1 MFSLGK
7 ERCLEGWSFTLSG
20 LVAVTVDGK
29 LSVSKKDARENN
41 IMQKI
46 EEAKN
51 YGSCLYEASVCVV
64 IDIGVDVRASLLFD
78 KRKFMGF

>member
-1 MFSLGK
+1 ML
-7 ERCLEGWSFTLSG
+7 
-20 LVAVTVDGK
+20 
-29 LSVSKKDARENN
+29 
-41 IMQKI
+41 KI

>member
-1 MFSLGK
+1 MSSLGK

-20 LVAVTVDGK
+20 LLAVTVDGK
-29 LSVSKKDARENN
+29 LSVSKKDAGENN

-51 YGSCLYEASVCVV
+51 YESCLCEANVCVV

-78 KRKFMGF
+78 KRKLMGF

>member
-1 MFSLGK
+1 MSSLGK

-41 IMQKI
+41 IMQK
-46 EEAKN
+46 K
-51 YGSCLYEASVCVV
+51 
-64 IDIGVDVRASLLFD
+64 
-78 KRKFMGF
+78 